1 MIENSNEISTRVKD
15 LVVQLGDQSK
25 VCTDPRLREQLETA
39 AQTVNTFTVQLKIL
53 TSVKAATEDVKSQ
66 KHFKIQLGKAAKS
79 LSSAIIKTV
88 HASEVAALK
97 TKN

>member
-1 MIENSNEISTRVKD
+1 LK
-15 LVVQLGDQSK
+15 QLLK
-25 VCTDPRLREQLETA
+25 QL
-39 AQTVNTFTVQLKIL
+39 NTFTVQLKIL

-97 TKN
+97 TKVAE